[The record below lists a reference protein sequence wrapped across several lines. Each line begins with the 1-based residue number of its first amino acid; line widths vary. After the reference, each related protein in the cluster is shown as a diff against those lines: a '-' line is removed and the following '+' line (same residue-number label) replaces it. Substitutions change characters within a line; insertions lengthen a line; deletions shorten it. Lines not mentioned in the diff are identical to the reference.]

1 MILVALALLG
11 AAVVIFVLVPVFE
24 SQNRAAEPLDETQRR
39 LQDLEETKLRLY
51 EAIKDLDF
59 EKDAGKVSEND
70 FQRARN
76 DYLKQVAEV
85 LGQIDQLAPP
95 KKAPVERKKRAPGGK
110 KQTAAR
116 SCAKCGETN
125 PADARFCMSC
135 GDAFA
140 RVCPACAKSLP
151 EESKFCLFCGSKVA
165 S

>member
-24 SQNRAAEPLDETQRR
+24 PQSRAAEPLDEAQRR
-39 LQDLEETKLRLY
+39 IRDLEETKLRLY

-70 FQRARN
+70 YERARN
-76 DYLKQVAEV
+76 DYMKQVAEV

-95 KKAPVERKKRAPGGK
+95 KKK
-110 KQTAAR
+110 KQAAVR
-116 SCAKCGETN
+116 SCANCGETN
-125 PADARFCMSC
+125 PPDARFCMSC

-151 EESKFCLFCGSKVA
+151 EEAKFCLFCGSKVK